1 VNTSQRLWFLLN
13 LKLILQR
20 ELYQLGKNLIITE
33 KPSVARDFARVL
45 KVSGNQNGYIEN
57 GEYVISW
64 CYGHLVQMVYP
75 EEYDIK
81 YKNWNLEDLP
91 FLPKDYKYGVVES
104 SKDQYKVVNGL
115 LHREDIDT
123 VYWAGDSGKEG
134 QTIEENIRNYGGVRQ
149 GMKELRVWIDS
160 QTDDEILRGIREAKP
175 MSDYAK
181 LGASGIMRT
190 IEDYSLGI
198 NFSRALSVKYGRLIN
213 DAAATTSYSAIAIG
227 RVMTCVLGMVV
238 ERERE
243 TRNFNEDPFFKV
255 IGKFSNVNFPAE
267 WKAVESSKY
276 FESPLLYGDKGNGFK
291 EKTSAEKLID
301 DLTNK
306 AAKISDKDS
315 GISKKK
321 APLLFNLAELQS
333 ECSKRFKISPAQT
346 LDIIQELYEKK
357 YTTYPRTDA
366 RVLTTAIA
374 KEINKNLNKLQ
385 SYGPTAKFVH
395 EILADRKYIG
405 IEKTSYTDDS
415 KVTDHYAI
423 IPTGQCNG
431 IENLSGISQKVYDL
445 IVRRFLSI
453 FYPPAEYKNVKVT
466 IDIDNEK
473 FFAGAKLLVKP
484 GYLEIAGIP
493 KAKDSSESDSADGE
507 DSEVNEDAF
516 SKEDFI
522 KFVEEANV
530 GDEINV
536 NGFELKEG
544 KTSPPKRYTS
554 GSLILAM
561 ENAGKLIEDEELREQ
576 IKTTGIGT
584 SATRGEILEK
594 LVRIGY
600 LNQNN
605 KTQVIT
611 PERLGEMIYEVVS
624 LTTPSLLKP
633 EQTANW
639 EKGLEGIINGSV
651 EFADYRQELEEYIR
665 SETKSMI
672 EQDLTET
679 IALNINQFTGK
690 DSKGLATRKPLGIK
704 CPACGGE
711 LTTTSFGYG
720 CKNYANDEIKC
731 RFSIGTIAGV
741 DIPEDQFKKLI
752 LEGKTDL
759 IEGFKSKSNKPF
771 KSVLK
776 LSKNEDGEYNVSF
789 DFSETPTEYLE
800 DLKCPVCGGRIAVT
814 GYGFACEHRFQEE
827 NQCYFSVGEI
837 ASRKL
842 SEEELRKLLT
852 DGITDVL
859 TGFKSKSN
867 QKFSAKIQLKENEE
881 GKKVLSFNFEGIE
894 AEKLVG
900 CKCPDCGGDILIRP
914 SGFGCANFSSKDEN
928 SCKFY
933 IGKTI
938 AGKSIG
944 GQVATELLL
953 NGKTETLRGFKGK
966 TGKKF
971 DARLVLKKNE
981 ETGRTEVVFDFD
993 DVEPNYLAD
1002 VFCPDCQS
1010 KIIKTNFG
1018 FACEKYFATENKCGF
1033 VLGEIAS
1040 KKLTDA
1046 DAKELLAQGHT
1057 KTIRGFKG
1065 KSGKKFD
1072 ACLVLKKNEETGKTE
1087 VAFDFDNVEA
1097 KDIKDVQ
1104 CPICGGKIVVTPFG
1118 YGCSNYNK
1126 EDPDNSCGF
1135 NIGQIA
1141 GVKLKESQVKEL
1153 LKEGI
1158 TSTISGFKSRKGTK
1172 FDAKLAL
1179 NKDDTG
1185 KVSGIKFVFE
1195 DEEKEMPNLKCPK
1208 CGEPIIKNHFGYH
1221 CKNNVRDNV
1230 DSCSF
1235 YVGKVAGVDIPEE
1248 QFVKLITE
1256 KKTDVITGFLS
1267 KKGLFF
1273 DARLKLN
1280 DEFRTEFEFEN
1291 YT

>member
-1 VNTSQRLWFLLN
+1 M
-13 LKLILQR
+13 
-20 ELYQLGKNLIITE
+20 GKKLIITE

-45 KVSGNQNGYIEN
+45 KVSGNNNGFIEN
-57 GEYVISW
+57 NEYVVSW

-75 EEYDIK
+75 EEYDAK
-81 YKNWNLEDLP
+81 YKSWNLEDLP

-104 SKDQYKVVNGL
+104 AKDQYKIVNGL

-134 QTIEENIRNYGGVRQ
+134 QTIEENIRNYGGVRD
-149 GMKELRVWIDS
+149 GMTELRVWIDS
-160 QTDDEILRGIREAKP
+160 QTDEEILRGIREAKP
-175 MSDYAK
+175 MSEYAK

-213 DAAATTSYSAIAIG
+213 DAAATTKYAAIAIG

-243 TRNFNEDPFFKV
+243 IRGFNEDPFFKV
-255 IGKFSNVNFPAE
+255 VGKFYDVNFPAE

-291 EKTSAEKLID
+291 EKESAEKLIQE
-301 DLTNK
+301 LISEK
-306 AAKISDKDS
+306 ATISDKES

-366 RVLTTAIA
+366 RVLTTAVA
-374 KEINKNLNKLQ
+374 KEINKNLNRLQ
-385 SYGPTAKFVH
+385 NYGPTAKYVH
-395 EILADRKYIG
+395 EILGDKKYIG
-405 IEKTSYTDDS
+405 IEKTAYTDDS

-431 IENLSGISQKVYDL
+431 IENLSPLSQRVYDL

-466 IDIDNEK
+466 VQVGDEK

-493 KAKDSSESDSADGE
+493 KAKDSSEGDSEDGE
-507 DSEVNEDAF
+507 DAEDKF
-516 SKEDFI
+516 SKEDFV
-522 KFVEEANV
+522 KFIESANI
-530 GDEINV
+530 GDSIDV

-611 PERLGEMIYEVVS
+611 PERLGEMIYEVVL

-651 EFADYRQELEEYIR
+651 DFAEYRGKLEDYIR
-665 SETKSMI
+665 KETTNMI
-672 EQDLTET
+672 EQDLTQT

-690 DSKGLATRKPLGIK
+690 DSKGLATKKPLGIK

-720 CKNYANDEIKC
+720 CSNYSDDSINCK
-731 RFSIGTIAGV
+731 FSVGQIAGV
-741 DIPEDQFKKLI
+741 DLDETQFKKLVT
-752 LEGKTDL
+752 EGKTDL
-759 IEGFKSKSNKPF
+759 IEGFKSKSGKTF

-776 LSKNEDGEYNVSF
+776 MEKNEDGEYRVSF
-789 DFSETPTEYLE
+789 DFSETPTEYVEGLV
-800 DLKCPVCGGRIAVT
+800 CPVCQGRIVET
-814 GYGFACEHRFQEE
+814 GYGFACENRFKEE
-827 NQCYFSVGEI
+827 DQCYFSIGEI
-837 ASRKL
+837 AGRKL
-842 SEEELRKLLT
+842 NLTEFTALLN
-852 DGITDVL
+852 DGVTDVL
-859 TGFKSKSN
+859 SGFKSKTN
-867 QKFSAKIQLKENEE
+867 QKFSARLRLKDNEE
-881 GKKVLSFNFEGIE
+881 GKKAIVFDFDGIE
-894 AEKLVG
+894 REKLEGV
-900 CKCPDCGGDILIRP
+900 KCPDCGGDMVKTP
-914 SGFGCANFSSKDEN
+914 FGYGCSNYNKDEPEKG
-928 SCKFY
+928 CRFM
-933 IGKTI
+933 IGKI
-938 AGKSIG
+938 AGKQLSKNDCIK
-944 GQVATELLL
+944 LLSES
-953 NGKTETLRGFKGK
+953 KT
-966 TGKKF
+966 
-971 DARLVLKKNE
+971 D
-981 ETGRTEVVFDFD
+981 
-993 DVEPNYLAD
+993 
-1002 VFCPDCQS
+1002 
-1010 KIIKTNFG
+1010 
-1018 FACEKYFATENKCGF
+1018 
-1033 VLGEIAS
+1033 
-1040 KKLTDA
+1040 
-1046 DAKELLAQGHT
+1046 
-1057 KTIRGFKG
+1057 TIRGFKG

-1072 ACLVLKKNEETGKTE
+1072 ACLLLKKNEETGKHE
-1087 VAFDFDNVEA
+1087 IAFDFDNVEA
-1097 KDIKDVQ
+1097 KEVKDVV
-1104 CPICGGKIVVTPFG
+1104 CPVCGGKIVVTPFG

-1126 EDPDNSCGF
+1126 DDPDNSCKF

-1141 GVKLKESQVKEL
+1141 GVKLKEAQVKEL
-1153 LKEGI
+1153 LKDGI
-1158 TSTISGFKSRKGTK
+1158 TSTISGFKSKKGTK

-1179 NKDDTG
+1179 SKDDDG
-1185 KVSGIKFVFE
+1185 KISGVKFVFE
-1195 DEEKEMPNLKCPK
+1195 DNETELKNVKCPK
-1208 CGEPIIKNHFGYH
+1208 CGSPIIKNHFGYR
-1221 CKNNVRDNV
+1221 CKNNIRDNQ
-1230 DSCSF
+1230 DSCPF
-1235 YVGKVAGVDIPEE
+1235 FLGKVAGVDIPED

-1267 KKGLFF
+1267 KKGLYF

-1280 DEFRTEFEFEN
+1280 DECRTEFEFEN
-1291 YT
+1291 YNGQ

>member
-1 VNTSQRLWFLLN
+1 M
-13 LKLILQR
+13 
-20 ELYQLGKNLIITE
+20 GKKLIITE

-45 KVSGNQNGYIEN
+45 KVSGNNNGYIEN
-57 GEYVISW
+57 GEYVVSW

-81 YKNWNLEDLP
+81 YKKWNLEDLP
-91 FLPKDYKYGVVES
+91 FLPQEYKYGVVES
-104 SKDQYKVVNGL
+104 AKEQYKVVNGL

-134 QTIEENIRNYGGVRQ
+134 QTIEENIRMYGGVRE
-149 GMKELRVWIDS
+149 GMTELRVWIDS

-175 MSDYAK
+175 MSEYAK

-213 DAAATTSYSAIAIG
+213 DAAATTGYSAIAIG

-243 TRNFNEDPFFKV
+243 IRNFNEDPFFKV
-255 IGKFSNVNFPAE
+255 IGKFSDGAFPAE
-267 WKAVESSKY
+267 WKAVEGSKY

-291 EKTSAEKLID
+291 EKESAEKLIN
-301 DLTNK
+301 DLINLP
-306 AAKISDKDS
+306 AKVADKES

-366 RVLTTAIA
+366 RVLTTAVA
-374 KEINKNLNKLQ
+374 KEITKNLNRLQ
-385 SYGPTAKFVH
+385 GYAPTAKYVH
-395 EILADRKYIG
+395 DILAEKKYVG

-431 IENLSGISQKVYDL
+431 IENLSPLSQKVYEL

-466 IDIDNEK
+466 VQVGEEK
-473 FFAGAKLLVKP
+473 FFSGAKLLVKP

-493 KAKDSSESDSADGE
+493 KAKDASDAEGEDGE
-507 DSEVNEDAF
+507 EAEESF
-516 SKEDFI
+516 SKEDFV
-522 KFVEEANV
+522 KFVEAANI
-530 GDEINV
+530 GDEV
-536 NGFELKEG
+536 SVGGYELKEG

-611 PERLGEMIYEVVS
+611 PEKLGEMIYEVVL

-639 EKGLEGIINGSV
+639 EKGLEGIINGTV
-651 EFADYRQELEEYIR
+651 EFTDYRSELEDYIR
-665 SETKSMI
+665 RETKNMI
-672 EQDLTET
+672 EQDLTQT

-690 DSKGLATRKPLGIK
+690 ESKGVATRKPLGIK
-704 CPACGGE
+704 CPKCGGE

-720 CKNYANDEIKC
+720 CTNYFNDEINCK
-731 RFSIGTIAGV
+731 FNLGQIAGV
-741 DIPEDQFKKLI
+741 DIPEDQFIKLVT
-752 LEGKTDL
+752 EGKTDL
-759 IEGFKSKSNKPF
+759 IEGFKSKSGKPF

-776 LSKNEDGEYNVSF
+776 MEKNEDGEFVTSF
-789 DFSETPTEYLE
+789 DFSETPTEFIEGLT
-800 DLKCPVCGGRIAVT
+800 CPACGGRIFQT
-814 GYGFACEHRFQEE
+814 SYGFACEHRFQEE
-827 NQCYFSVGEI
+827 NQCYFSIGEV
-837 ASRKL
+837 AGRKITQ
-842 SEEELRKLLT
+842 EEFTALLN
-852 DGITDVL
+852 DGITPVL
-859 TGFKSKSN
+859 SGFKSKTN
-867 QKFSAKIQLKENEE
+867 QKFEAKLKLKTNEE
-881 GKKVLSFNFEGIE
+881 GKKVIAFDFDGIE
-894 AEKLVG
+894 ATKLEG
-900 CKCPDCGGDILIRP
+900 CKCPDCGGDIAVKM
-914 SGFGCANFSSKDEN
+914 SGYGCVNYSSSDES
-928 SCKFY
+928 SCKFF

-938 AGKSIG
+938 AGKNITP
-944 GQVATELLL
+944 QVAQQILTS
-953 NGKTETLRGFKGK
+953 GKSETLRGFKGK

-971 DARLVLKKNE
+971 DAVLVLKKND

-993 DVEPNYLAD
+993 NAEPNVLPD
-1002 VFCPDCQS
+1002 VNCPECGD

-1018 FACEKYFATENKCGF
+1018 FACQRYFDKEKKCDF
-1033 VLGEIAS
+1033 VIGEIAS

-1046 DAKELLAQGHT
+1046 DVKELLTNGCS
-1057 KTIRGFKG
+1057 KTIRGFKS

-1072 ACLVLKKNEETGKTE
+1072 ACLVLKKNVETGKHEIT
-1087 VAFDFDNVEA
+1087 FDFDNVEA
-1097 KDIKDVQ
+1097 KEIKDVV

-1126 EDPDNSCGF
+1126 DDPDNSCKF
-1135 NIGQIA
+1135 NIGQVA

-1153 LKEGI
+1153 LTNGI
-1158 TSTISGFKSRKGTK
+1158 TETISGFKSKKGTK
-1172 FDAKLAL
+1172 FDAKLTL
-1179 NKDDTG
+1179 SKDEAG
-1185 KVSGIKFVFE
+1185 KVTGIGFVFE
-1195 DEEKEMPNLKCPK
+1195 DETKEMPGLKCPK
-1208 CGEPIIKNHFGYH
+1208 CGSPIIKNHFGYK
-1221 CKNNVRDNV
+1221 CKNNVQGNV
-1230 DSCSF
+1230 DSCTF
-1235 YVGKVAGVDIPEE
+1235 FVGKVAGVDIPED
-1248 QFVKLITE
+1248 QFEKLIKE
-1256 KKTDVITGFLS
+1256 KRTDVITGFLS

-1273 DARLKLN
+1273 DARIKLN
-1280 DEFRTEFEFEN
+1280 VEFRTEFEFEN
-1291 YT
+1291 YNGQNN

>member
-1 VNTSQRLWFLLN
+1 M
-13 LKLILQR
+13 
-20 ELYQLGKNLIITE
+20 GKKLIITE

-45 KVSGNQNGYIEN
+45 KVSGNNNGFIEN
-57 GEYVISW
+57 NEYVVSW

-75 EEYDIK
+75 EEYDAK
-81 YKNWNLEDLP
+81 YKSWNLEDLP

-104 SKDQYKVVNGL
+104 AKDQYKIVNGL

-134 QTIEENIRNYGGVRQ
+134 QTIEENIRNYGGVRK
-149 GMKELRVWIDS
+149 GMTELRVWIDS
-160 QTDDEILRGIREAKP
+160 QTDEEILRGIREAKP
-175 MSDYAK
+175 MSEYAK

-198 NFSRALSVKYGRLIN
+198 NFSRALSVKYGKLIN
-213 DAAATTSYSAIAIG
+213 DAAATTKYAAIAIG

-243 TRNFNEDPFFKV
+243 IRGFNEDPFFKV
-255 IGKFSNVNFPAE
+255 VGKFSDVNFPAE

-291 EKTSAEKLID
+291 EKASAEKLIQE
-301 DLTNK
+301 LTNK
-306 AAKISDKDS
+306 GAVISDKES

-366 RVLTTAIA
+366 RVLTTAVA
-374 KEINKNLNKLQ
+374 KEINKNLNRLQ
-385 SYGPTAKFVH
+385 NYGPTAKYVH
-395 EILADRKYIG
+395 EILGEKKYIG
-405 IEKTSYTDDS
+405 IEKTAYTDDS

-431 IENLSGISQKVYDL
+431 IENLSALSQRVYDL

-466 IDIDNEK
+466 VQVGDEK

-493 KAKDSSESDSADGE
+493 KAKDSSDGEAEDGE
-507 DSEVNEDAF
+507 DTEDKF
-516 SKEDFI
+516 SKEDFV
-522 KFVEEANV
+522 KFIEAANI
-530 GDEINV
+530 GDSIDV

-611 PERLGEMIYEVVS
+611 PERLGEMIYEVVL

-639 EKGLEGIINGSV
+639 EKGLEGIINGTV
-651 EFADYRQELEEYIR
+651 DFTEYRGKLEDYIR
-665 SETKSMI
+665 KETTNMI
-672 EQDLTET
+672 EQDLTQT

-690 DSKGLATRKPLGIK
+690 DSKGLATKKPLGIK

-720 CKNYANDEIKC
+720 CSNYSDDSIKC
-731 RFSIGTIAGV
+731 KFSVGQIAGV
-741 DIPEDQFKKLI
+741 DLDETQFKKLVT
-752 LEGKTDL
+752 EGKTDL
-759 IEGFKSKSNKPF
+759 IEGFKSKSGKTF

-776 LSKNEDGEYNVSF
+776 MEKNEDGEYRASF
-789 DFSETPTEYLE
+789 DFSETPTEYVP
-800 DLKCPVCGGRIAVT
+800 DLKCPVCQGRIVET
-814 GYGFACEHRFQEE
+814 GYGFACENRFKEE
-827 NQCYFSVGEI
+827 DQCYFSIGEI
-837 ASRKL
+837 AGRKL
-842 SEEELRKLLT
+842 NLDEFSALLNNGVT
-852 DGITDVL
+852 EVL
-859 TGFKSKSN
+859 SGFKSKTN
-867 QKFSAKIQLKENEE
+867 QKFSARLRLKDNEE
-881 GKKVLSFNFEGIE
+881 GKKAIVFDFDGVER
-894 AEKLVG
+894 EKLEGV
-900 CKCPDCGGDILIRP
+900 KCPDCGGDMVKTP
-914 SGFGCANFSSKDEN
+914 FGYGCSNYNKDEPEKG
-928 SCKFY
+928 CRFM
-933 IGKTI
+933 IGKI
-938 AGKSIG
+938 AGKQLSKNDCIK
-944 GQVATELLL
+944 LLSE
-953 NGKTETLRGFKGK
+953 GKT
-966 TGKKF
+966 
-971 DARLVLKKNE
+971 D
-981 ETGRTEVVFDFD
+981 
-993 DVEPNYLAD
+993 
-1002 VFCPDCQS
+1002 
-1010 KIIKTNFG
+1010 
-1018 FACEKYFATENKCGF
+1018 
-1033 VLGEIAS
+1033 
-1040 KKLTDA
+1040 
-1046 DAKELLAQGHT
+1046 
-1057 KTIRGFKG
+1057 TIRGFKG

-1072 ACLVLKKNEETGKTE
+1072 ACLLLKKNEETGKHE
-1087 VAFDFDNVEA
+1087 IAFDFDNVEA
-1097 KDIKDVQ
+1097 KEVKDVV
-1104 CPICGGKIVVTPFG
+1104 CPVCGGKIVVTPFG

-1126 EDPDNSCGF
+1126 EDPENSCKF

-1141 GVKLKESQVKEL
+1141 GIKLKEAQVKEL
-1153 LKEGI
+1153 LKDGI
-1158 TSTISGFKSRKGTK
+1158 TSTISGFKSKKGTK

-1179 NKDDTG
+1179 SKDDEG
-1185 KVSGIKFVFE
+1185 KVSGVKFVFE
-1195 DEEKEMPNLKCPK
+1195 DNETELKNVKCPK
-1208 CGEPIIKNHFGYH
+1208 CGSPIIKNHFGYR
-1221 CKNNVRDNV
+1221 CKNNIRDNQ
-1230 DSCSF
+1230 DSCPF
-1235 YVGKVAGVDIPEE
+1235 FLGKVAGVDIPED

-1267 KKGLFF
+1267 KKGLYF

-1280 DEFRTEFEFEN
+1280 DECRTEFEFEN
-1291 YT
+1291 YNGQ

>member
-1 VNTSQRLWFLLN
+1 
-13 LKLILQR
+13 
-20 ELYQLGKNLIITE
+20 LGKKLIITE

-45 KVSGNQNGYIEN
+45 KVSGNNNGFIEN
-57 GEYVISW
+57 NEYVVSW

-75 EEYDIK
+75 EEYDAK
-81 YKNWNLEDLP
+81 YKSWNLEDLP

-104 SKDQYKVVNGL
+104 AKDQYKIVNGL

-134 QTIEENIRNYGGVRQ
+134 QTIEENIRNYGGVRE
-149 GMKELRVWIDS
+149 GMTELRVWIDS
-160 QTDDEILRGIREAKP
+160 QTDEEILRGIREAKP
-175 MSDYAK
+175 MSEYAK

-198 NFSRALSVKYGRLIN
+198 NFSRALSVKYGKLIN
-213 DAAATTSYSAIAIG
+213 DAAATTKYAAIAIG

-243 TRNFNEDPFFKV
+243 IRGFNEDPFFKV
-255 IGKFSNVNFPAE
+255 VGKFSDVNFPAE

-291 EKTSAEKLID
+291 EKDSAEKLIQE
-301 DLTNK
+301 LTNK
-306 AAKISDKDS
+306 EAVISDKES

-321 APLLFNLAELQS
+321 SPLLFNLAELQS

-366 RVLTTAIA
+366 RVLTTAVA
-374 KEINKNLNKLQ
+374 KEINKNLNRLQ
-385 SYGPTAKFVH
+385 NYGPTAKYVH
-395 EILADRKYIG
+395 EILGEKKYIG
-405 IEKTSYTDDS
+405 IEKTAYTDDS

-431 IENLSGISQKVYDL
+431 IENLSALSQRVYDL

-466 IDIDNEK
+466 VQVGDEK

-493 KAKDSSESDSADGE
+493 RAKDSSDGEAEDGE
-507 DSEVNEDAF
+507 DTEDKF
-516 SKEDFI
+516 SKEDFV
-522 KFVEEANV
+522 KFIEAANI
-530 GDEINV
+530 GDSIDV

-611 PERLGEMIYEVVS
+611 PERLGEMIYEVVL

-639 EKGLEGIINGSV
+639 EKGLEGIINGTV
-651 EFADYRQELEEYIR
+651 DFTEYRGKLEDYIR
-665 SETKSMI
+665 KETTNMI
-672 EQDLTET
+672 EQDLTQT

-690 DSKGLATRKPLGIK
+690 DSKGLATKKPLGIK
-704 CPACGGE
+704 CPVCGGE

-720 CKNYANDEIKC
+720 CSNYSDDSIKC
-731 RFSIGTIAGV
+731 KFSVGQIAGV
-741 DIPEDQFKKLI
+741 DLDETQFKKLVT
-752 LEGKTDL
+752 EGKTDL
-759 IEGFKSKSNKPF
+759 IEGFKSKSGKTF

-776 LSKNEDGEYNVSF
+776 MEKNEDGEYRASF
-789 DFSETPTEYLE
+789 DFSETPTEYVP
-800 DLKCPVCGGRIAVT
+800 DLKCPVCQGRIVET
-814 GYGFACEHRFQEE
+814 GYGFACENRFKEE
-827 NQCYFSVGEI
+827 DQCYFSIGEI
-837 ASRKL
+837 AGRKL
-842 SEEELRKLLT
+842 NLDEFSALLNNGVT
-852 DGITDVL
+852 EVL
-859 TGFKSKSN
+859 SGFKSKTN
-867 QKFSAKIQLKENEE
+867 QKFSARLRLKDNEE
-881 GKKVLSFNFEGIE
+881 GKKAIVFDFDGIE
-894 AEKLVG
+894 REKLEGV
-900 CKCPDCGGDILIRP
+900 KCPDCGGDMVKTP
-914 SGFGCANFSSKDEN
+914 FGYGCSNYNKDEPEKG
-928 SCKFY
+928 CRFM
-933 IGKTI
+933 IGKI
-938 AGKSIG
+938 AGKQLSKNDCIK
-944 GQVATELLL
+944 LLSE
-953 NGKTETLRGFKGK
+953 GKT
-966 TGKKF
+966 
-971 DARLVLKKNE
+971 D
-981 ETGRTEVVFDFD
+981 
-993 DVEPNYLAD
+993 
-1002 VFCPDCQS
+1002 
-1010 KIIKTNFG
+1010 
-1018 FACEKYFATENKCGF
+1018 
-1033 VLGEIAS
+1033 
-1040 KKLTDA
+1040 
-1046 DAKELLAQGHT
+1046 
-1057 KTIRGFKG
+1057 TIRGFKG

-1072 ACLVLKKNEETGKTE
+1072 ACLLLKKNEETGKHE
-1087 VAFDFDNVEA
+1087 IAFDFDNVEA
-1097 KDIKDVQ
+1097 KEVKDVV
-1104 CPICGGKIVVTPFG
+1104 CPVCGGKIVVTPFG

-1126 EDPDNSCGF
+1126 EDPENSCKF

-1141 GVKLKESQVKEL
+1141 GVKLKEAQVKEL
-1153 LKEGI
+1153 LKDGI
-1158 TSTISGFKSRKGTK
+1158 TSTISGFKSKKGTK

-1179 NKDDTG
+1179 SKDDEG
-1185 KVSGIKFVFE
+1185 KVSGVKFVFE
-1195 DEEKEMPNLKCPK
+1195 DNETELKNVKCPK
-1208 CGEPIIKNHFGYH
+1208 CGSPIIKNHFGYR
-1221 CKNNVRDNV
+1221 CKNNIRDNQ
-1230 DSCSF
+1230 DSCPF
-1235 YVGKVAGVDIPEE
+1235 FLGKVAGVDIPED

-1267 KKGLFF
+1267 KKGLYF

-1280 DEFRTEFEFEN
+1280 DECRTEFEFEN
-1291 YT
+1291 YNGQ

>member
-1 VNTSQRLWFLLN
+1 M
-13 LKLILQR
+13 
-20 ELYQLGKNLIITE
+20 GKKLIITE

-57 GEYVISW
+57 NEYVVSW

-81 YKNWNLEDLP
+81 YKKWNLEDLP
-91 FLPKDYKYGVVES
+91 FLPKEYKYGVVQS
-104 SKDQYKVVNGL
+104 AADQYKVVNGL

-134 QTIEENIRNYGGVRQ
+134 QTIEENIRMYGGVRQ
-149 GMKELRVWIDS
+149 GMTELRVWIDS

-175 MSDYAK
+175 MSEYAK

-213 DAAATTSYSAIAIG
+213 DAAATTGYSAIAIG

-243 TRNFNEDPFFKV
+243 IRNFNEDPFFKV
-255 IGKFSNVNFPAE
+255 IGKFSDVNFPAE
-267 WKAVESSKY
+267 WKAVTTSKY
-276 FESPLLYGDKGNGFK
+276 YESPLLYGDKGNGFK
-291 EKTSAEKLID
+291 EKESAEKLIEE
-301 DLTNK
+301 LTNIP
-306 AAKISDKDS
+306 ARISDKES

-366 RVLTTAIA
+366 RVLTTAVA
-374 KEINKNLNKLQ
+374 KEISKNLNRLQ
-385 SYGPTAKFVH
+385 GYGPTAKYVH
-395 EILADRKYIG
+395 EILADRKYLG
-405 IEKTSYTDDS
+405 LEKTAYTDDS

-431 IENLSGISQKVYDL
+431 IENLSPLSQRVYEL

-466 IDIDNEK
+466 VQVGAEK

-493 KAKDSSESDSADGE
+493 KAKDSAESEGEDGE
-507 DSEVNEDAF
+507 ENEDNF
-516 SKEDFI
+516 SKEDFV
-522 KFVEEANV
+522 KFVEQANI
-530 GDEINV
+530 GDEIQV
-536 NGFELKEG
+536 NGYDLKEG

-605 KTQVIT
+605 KTQVIS
-611 PERLGEMIYEVVS
+611 PEKLGEMIYEVVL

-651 EFADYRQELEEYIR
+651 EFTDYRRELEDYIR
-665 SETKSMI
+665 RETKNMI
-672 EQDLTET
+672 DKDLTQT
-679 IALNINQFTGK
+679 IAININQFTGK
-690 DSKGLATRKPLGIK
+690 DSKGVATRKPLGIK
-704 CPACGGE
+704 CPKCGGE

-720 CKNYANDEIKC
+720 CTNYFNDEINCK
-731 RFSIGTIAGV
+731 FNLGQIAGV
-741 DIPEDQFKKLI
+741 DIPEEQFKKLVT
-752 LEGKTDL
+752 EGKTDL
-759 IEGFKSKSNKPF
+759 IEGFKSKSGKPF

-776 LSKNEDGEYNVSF
+776 MEKNEDGEFVVSF
-789 DFSETPTEYLE
+789 DFSETPTEFIEGLS
-800 DLKCPVCGGRIAVT
+800 CPACGGRIFAT
-814 GYGFACEHRFQEE
+814 SYGFACEHRFQEE
-827 NQCYFSVGEI
+827 NQCYFSIGEV
-837 ASRKL
+837 AGRKL
-842 SEEELRKLLT
+842 SEEEFTTLLKEGVT
-852 DGITDVL
+852 PVL
-859 TGFKSKSN
+859 SGFKSKTN
-867 QKFSAKIQLKENEE
+867 QKFDAKLKLKTNDE
-881 GKKVLSFNFEGIE
+881 GKKVIAFDFEGIE
-894 AEKLVG
+894 ATKLEG
-900 CKCPDCGGDILIRP
+900 CKCPDCGGDIAIKM
-914 SGFGCANFSSKDEN
+914 SGYGCMNYSSTDEN

-938 AGKSIG
+938 AGKNISP
-944 GQVATELLL
+944 QVAKELLTT
-953 NGKTETLRGFKGK
+953 GKTETLRGFKGK
-966 TGKKF
+966 SGKKF
-971 DARLVLKKNE
+971 DAVLILKKNE
-981 ETGRTEVVFDFD
+981 ETSKTEVVFDF
-993 DVEPNYLAD
+993 ENAEANYLPD
-1002 VFCPDCQS
+1002 VVCPECGS
-1010 KIIKTNFG
+1010 KIVKTNFG
-1018 FACEKYFATENKCGF
+1018 FACERYFDKENKCDF
-1033 VLGEIAS
+1033 VIGEIAS

-1046 DAKELLAQGHT
+1046 DVKELLTNGAT
-1057 KTIRGFKG
+1057 KTVRGFKG

-1072 ACLVLKKNEETGKTE
+1072 ACLVLKKNEETGKQE
-1087 VAFDFDNVEA
+1087 IGFDFDNVEA
-1097 KDIKDVQ
+1097 KEIKDVV
-1104 CPICGGKIVVTPFG
+1104 CPMCGGKIVVTPFG

-1126 EDPDNSCGF
+1126 EDPDNSCKF

-1141 GVKLKESQVKEL
+1141 GVKLKEAQVKAL
-1153 LKEGI
+1153 LTNGI
-1158 TSTISGFKSRKGTK
+1158 TESISGFKSKKGTK

-1179 NKDDTG
+1179 GKDEEG
-1185 KVSGIKFVFE
+1185 KVTGIKFVFE
-1195 DEEKEMPNLKCPK
+1195 DNEKEMKGIKCPK
-1208 CGEPIIKNHFGYH
+1208 CGGPILKNHFGYR
-1221 CKNNVRDNV
+1221 CKNNVRDNQ
-1230 DSCSF
+1230 DSCPF
-1235 YVGKVAGVDIPEE
+1235 YLGKVAGVEIPED
-1248 QFVKLITE
+1248 QFIKLINE
-1256 KKTDVITGFLS
+1256 KQTDVISGFLS

-1273 DARLKLN
+1273 DARIKLN
-1280 DEFRTEFEFEN
+1280 DECRTEFVFEN
-1291 YT
+1291 YNA